1 MDLKRNMPT
10 EITTMEELV
19 GYIEE
24 HPRYRGTHRIDSE
37 IDGDKVRV
45 METTH
50 NGMYLYSVDSDGTIH
65 GTTRISKA

>member
-10 EITTMEELV
+10 EITTMEELAE
-19 GYIEE
+19 YIEL
-24 HPRYRGTHRIDSE
+24 HPRYKSTSHITGE

-45 METTH
+45 METTP

-65 GTTRISKA
+65 GATCISKA